1 MIKTCIEDQCF
12 PRRIADRPKISDRIA
27 PEEWLGEVPYLAR
40 QREAAQEL
48 MRNRQR
54 LAKLAAK
61 HRPLIQY
68 CEKGVGVVVKSLN
81 IGACKDE
88 EGVGRTSVIELWSA
102 PIIRTMEIA
111 HGQRR
116 LRAFPVVKNRLR
128 TEEDVANAVSRSPIS
143 CVVHYGFSRHQKLQ
157 TWRDGKF
164 YNFIKAVPRRKLG
177 RIMRGDKTRFKLQIP
192 HRRDRRGSGNGGA
205 SGICFGF
212 FHNC

>member
-1 MIKTCIEDQCF
+1 MIKTCIEDQRF
-12 PRRIADRPKISDRIA
+12 PRRIADGPKISDRVA

-81 IGACKDE
+81 IGAYNYE
-88 EGVGRTSVIELWSA
+88 EGIGWTSVIELCSG

-111 HGQRR
+111 HDQRR
-116 LRAFPVVKNRLR
+116 IRAFPMLKNRLR
-128 TEEDVANAVSRSPIS
+128 T
-143 CVVHYGFSRHQKLQ
+143 HQDL
-157 TWRDGKF
+157 
-164 YNFIKAVPRRKLG
+164 
-177 RIMRGDKTRFKLQIP
+177 
-192 HRRDRRGSGNGGA
+192 
-205 SGICFGF
+205 
-212 FHNC
+212 

>member
-1 MIKTCIEDQCF
+1 MIKTCIEDQRF

-54 LAKLAAK
+54 LTKLAAK

-102 PIIRTMEIA
+102 AIIRTMEVA
-111 HGQRR
+111 RGQSR

-143 CVVHYGFSRHQKLQ
+143 CVVHYGFSRH
-157 TWRDGKF
+157 
-164 YNFIKAVPRRKLG
+164 
-177 RIMRGDKTRFKLQIP
+177 
-192 HRRDRRGSGNGGA
+192 
-205 SGICFGF
+205 
-212 FHNC
+212 